1 MAQPDRQWT
10 GQTAVDTQESH
21 LKELAAFLRSRRAR
35 LQPEDVGLPRGSRR
49 RTAGLRREEVAL
61 LADVGASW
69 YTWLEQGRSIRTS
82 SQVLDSVARA
92 LQLDPVERA
101 HLFSLARQTD
111 PVAAPTTDVLPEEV
125 RTILDAL
132 PSPACAL
139 GPRWDILAFNKAEAA
154 VMGDYGALP
163 PHRRNMLWLLF
174 TEPSWRRLLTEWD
187 RDTRRVV
194 AQFRA
199 DMADLDKLDHPRW
212 QSFVEVLSARSG
224 EFREMWARHE
234 VTGPATRTKV
244 YEHATAGLLSFTAT
258 HLMLPDHP
266 GIRLI
271 VYTPRDEETKTK
283 LGELVARPAFAD
295 WDPAVLS

>member
-1 MAQPDRQWT
+1 MSHPERQA
-10 GQTAVDTQESH
+10 AVDTQESH

-35 LQPEDVGLPRGSRR
+35 LQPEEVGLPRGARR

-69 YTWLEQGRSIRTS
+69 YTWLEQGRAIRTS
-82 SQVLDSVARA
+82 SQVLDAVARA
-92 LQLDPVERA
+92 LRLDPVERA

-111 PVAAPTTDVLPEEV
+111 PVAAPTTEVLPDEV

-163 PHRRNMLWLLF
+163 AHRRNMLWLLF

-212 QSFVEVLSARSG
+212 QHLVEALSARSA

-258 HLMLPDHP
+258 HLALPDHP

-271 VYTPRDEETKTK
+271 VYTAQDDATETK
-283 LGELVARPAFAD
+283 LGELLARPAFAD
-295 WDPAVLS
+295 WDPAVRS